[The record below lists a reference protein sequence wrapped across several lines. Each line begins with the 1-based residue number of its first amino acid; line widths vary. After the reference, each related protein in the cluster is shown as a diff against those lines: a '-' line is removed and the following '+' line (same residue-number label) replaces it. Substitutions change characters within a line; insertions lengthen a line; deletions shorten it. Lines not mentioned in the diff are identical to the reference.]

1 MSADGISNRPT
12 AIIRFKTSPID
23 AHFRRE
29 AHSLGIFLEK
39 SEVFSNFATL
49 KRFIDSGKDME
60 RHLISN
66 TSTIYDALERM
77 NQLSGSERTLL
88 VVNAE
93 RRMVGTLTDGD
104 IRRGLLRRVGLDAPV
119 TEVMHRN
126 FRCLRGQQPDLFLM
140 KDARRKGI
148 TLLPHLD
155 DEGRV
160 TRLYDLTVCKSVLP
174 LTAILMAGGRGE
186 RLRPLTLSTPKPLL
200 KIGDKAIIDYNVE
213 ALARVGITDISVTVN
228 YLAEQI
234 EAHFA
239 DHGDGMNI
247 RCVREPRY
255 LGTIG
260 SARLCD
266 LDDNGTSLI
275 MNSDILT
282 TISYEEMYLKH
293 VATDADMT
301 VATVPYIVSVP
312 FGVLE
317 TEGDAIRSVKEKPT
331 FTYYSNAGIYIVKNK
346 LLKSIPD
353 DEPFD
358 ATDLIE
364 QAINEGRQV
373 VYYPIDGTW
382 IDIGSPDDFRKAQQL
397 MRHFN
402 DINRNY

>member
-1 MSADGISNRPT
+1 
-12 AIIRFKTSPID
+12 
-23 AHFRRE
+23 
-29 AHSLGIFLEK
+29 
-39 SEVFSNFATL
+39 
-49 KRFIDSGKDME
+49 ME

-104 IRRGLLRRVGLDAPV
+104 IRRGLLRRVGLEESV

-140 KDARRKGI
+140 KEARRKGI

-155 DEGRV
+155 DDGRV
-160 TRLYDLTVCKSVLP
+160 VRLYDLTVCRAMLP
-174 LTAILMAGGRGE
+174 LKAILMAGGRGE
-186 RLRPLTLSTPKPLL
+186 RLRPLTLTTPKPLL
-200 KIGDKAIIDYNVE
+200 KIGDKAIIDHNID
-213 ALARVGITDISVTVN
+213 ALVRVGITNIDITVN
-228 YLAEQI
+228 YLADQI
-234 EAHFA
+234 KAHFSSPRE
-239 DHGDGMNI
+239 GLNI
-247 RCVREPRY
+247 TCVSEPSF

-260 SARLCD
+260 AARLCN
-266 LDDNGTSLI
+266 LDDDGTSLV
-275 MNSDILT
+275 MNSDLLT

-293 VATDADMT
+293 VATDADIT

-312 FGVLE
+312 FGVLD
-317 TEGDAIRSVKEKPT
+317 TEGDFITAVKEKPT
-331 FTYYSNAGIYIVKNK
+331 YTYYSNAGIYIVKNR
-346 LLKSIPD
+346 LLKAIPAD
-353 DEPFD
+353 RPFD

-364 QAINEGRQV
+364 LAVNEGRRV
-373 VYYPIDGTW
+373 AFYPIDGTW

-402 DINRNY
+402 DINRNK